1 MRQIIYLVTFFCLSI
16 GELAANEYNASVF
29 GCVSDGQ
36 TNNTQ
41 SIQAAI
47 DTISSRGGG
56 TLHFYVGRYLT
67 GGFELKSNVTIH
79 LHEGAALI
87 ASPTYYDYLQKGE
100 HRYFIYGEN
109 QTNCGIEGK
118 GMIVEQAELA
128 LSSIAKQKEKNI
140 ISPPLADLRPTL
152 IGLHHCKNIRLAG
165 IQVDQAIG
173 RHIYLQD
180 CQNIAL
186 QQLILTS
193 NQVSDGI
200 VLHQSQGV
208 QLHDLY
214 VDIQGKPLVGD
225 RKSQISTI
233 KNSIKPNGK
242 SI

>member
-1 MRQIIYLVTFFCLSI
+1 MNNFLNSSSERQKI
-16 GELAANEYNASVF
+16 
-29 GCVSDGQ
+29 
-36 TNNTQ
+36 
-41 SIQAAI
+41 
-47 DTISSRGGG
+47 R
-56 TLHFYVGRYLT
+56 
-67 GGFELKSNVTIH
+67 
-79 LHEGAALI
+79 
-87 ASPTYYDYLQKGE
+87 KGL
-100 HRYFIYGEN
+100 FPFSQI
-109 QTNCGIEGK
+109 K
-118 GMIVEQAELA
+118 L
-128 LSSIAKQKEKNI
+128 KQKEKNI
-140 ISPPLADLRPTL
+140 ISPPLADVRPTL

-165 IQVDQAIG
+165 IQLDQAIG

-186 QQLILTS
+186 HQLILTS

-214 VDIQGKPLVGD
+214 VDIQGQPLVGD